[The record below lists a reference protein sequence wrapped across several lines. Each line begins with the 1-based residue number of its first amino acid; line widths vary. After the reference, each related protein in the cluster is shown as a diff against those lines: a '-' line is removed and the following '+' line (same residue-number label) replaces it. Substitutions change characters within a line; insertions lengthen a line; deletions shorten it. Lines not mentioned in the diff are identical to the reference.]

1 MSPAVKSAAATQM
14 LPRLVWD
21 DPRVHLLDDV
31 WLLTIF
37 AILIAI
43 GLPWFVNGFELQ
55 LGAASCGLLALGAIH
70 IVFTLLA
77 EPTLSPT
84 PWRQRALTLAH
95 LLGVAAIGFIWQHA
109 GGLQNPLFLAVFALP
124 VIGAI
129 FLSRWQPYLTALIA
143 MAAVLGAAFF
153 QVPELRWHVSGLGAA
168 GAWLAALF
176 DVSAVSAGSVGV
188 PFSGFYA
195 PARYFIVQLEVF
207 AVLLFACAVAAE
219 YLGTIFERLYLHVR
233 VAREEAAR
241 GQELWAMLI
250 EQLPLPALLVDADT
264 LQVVC
269 ASEQATQ
276 TFCGTEVPIA
286 GRPLFDAIR
295 LSYPE
300 TVQDMIVE
308 DGGVVPQVVVRV
320 GKEFRVAQIHVHHL
334 AQKGRRFALL
344 LIADTTEAFAVK
356 AGLDAAE
363 HAALIVDGR
372 GQILALNKPAAGLFA
387 SAAIGTNAAT
397 LVPQSASG
405 GPWWDPGVAGRR
417 KMHVEISP
425 RIYQVTSS
433 AVVLPGEEQ
442 PIYVIA
448 FLPVAK
454 TDPSDQTA
462 DDLTMGTR
470 MLVRIR

>member
-1 MSPAVKSAAATQM
+1 MSRTVRTDAATQM

-70 IVFTLLA
+70 IVFTTLA
-77 EPTLSPT
+77 QPALSAT
-84 PWRQRALTLAH
+84 QWRQRALTLAH
-95 LLGVAAIGFIWQHA
+95 LSGVAVIGFIWQHA

-143 MAAVLGAAFF
+143 MAAVLAAAFF
-153 QVPELRWHVSGLGAA
+153 QVPELRWYVSGLGPA
-168 GAWLAALF
+168 GVWLAALF
-176 DVSAVSAGSVGV
+176 EVPAGSVAV

-195 PARYFIVQLEVF
+195 PARYFIVLLEVF

-269 ASEQATQ
+269 ASELATQ
-276 TFCGTEVPIA
+276 TFCGSEVPIA
-286 GRPLFDAIR
+286 GRPLFDALR

-308 DGGVVPQVVVRV
+308 EGGVVPQVVVRV

-356 AGLDAAE
+356 AALDAAE
-363 HAALIVDGR
+363 HAELIADGR
-372 GQILALNKPAAGLFA
+372 G
-387 SAAIGTNAAT
+387 
-397 LVPQSASG
+397 
-405 GPWWDPGVAGRR
+405 
-417 KMHVEISP
+417 
-425 RIYQVTSS
+425 
-433 AVVLPGEEQ
+433 
-442 PIYVIA
+442 
-448 FLPVAK
+448 
-454 TDPSDQTA
+454 
-462 DDLTMGTR
+462 
-470 MLVRIR
+470 

>member
-1 MSPAVKSAAATQM
+1 MSRSVKADAATQM

-55 LGAASCGLLALGAIH
+55 LGAASCGLLVLGAIH
-70 IVFTLLA
+70 LVFTSLA
-77 EPTLSPT
+77 EPTASQT

-95 LLGVAAIGFIWQHA
+95 LLGVAVIGFIWQHA

-143 MAAVLGAAFF
+143 MVAVLAAAFV
-153 QVPELRWHVSGLGAA
+153 QVPELRWYVSGLGAA

-176 DVSAVSAGSVGV
+176 DVPAAAVGL

-195 PARYFIVQLEVF
+195 PARYFIVLLEVF
-207 AVLLFACAVAAE
+207 AGLLFACAVAAE

-269 ASEQATQ
+269 ASELATQ
-276 TFCGTEVPIA
+276 TFCGSEVPIA
-286 GRPLFDAIR
+286 GRPVFDAIR

-308 DGGVVPQVVVRV
+308 EGGVVPQVVVRV

-372 GQILALNKPAAGLFA
+372 GQVLALNKPAAGLFA
-387 SAAIGTNAAT
+387 SAAIGSNAAT
-397 LVPQSASG
+397 LVPQSASA
-405 GPWWDPGVAGRR
+405 GPWWDPGVTGRR

-433 AVVLPGEEQ
+433 AVVLPGEDQ

-448 FLPVAK
+448 FLPVARA
-454 TDPSDQTA
+454 DPSDQAA